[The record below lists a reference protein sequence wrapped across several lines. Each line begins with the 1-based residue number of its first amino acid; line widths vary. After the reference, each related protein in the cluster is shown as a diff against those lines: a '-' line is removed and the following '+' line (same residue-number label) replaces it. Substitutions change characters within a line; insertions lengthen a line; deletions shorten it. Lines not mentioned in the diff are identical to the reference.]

1 MSFGF
6 LTESALLPAKSKPI
20 KVDGRSLVDL
30 KAIVYAKEQ
39 KVKLEGGGGSA
50 GGGLRG
56 LRGKRSSGD
65 RDGGGGARKDPFA
78 RSNRGVEDRSQRD
91 EIERVTASKK
101 RKAGQRV
108 MAAKSSLYEKLA
120 KGEIGGATRAGSLV
134 DFSRKT
140 GDDLALLEAKAAEP
154 TEHRHRDDG
163 KPGSSA
169 SEAGDS
175 RSSGGRKKR
184 QRNSGGRTK
193 KRGGGSESRSDSG
206 EEGTGDDDGDF
217 YDGSGGGY
225 GGEVEIVDE
234 FGRHRTVTRG
244 GREHR
249 EHLKAKTRAA
259 EIESERQEFEQN
271 AAAAAPSSSSLANFD
286 DRYSY
291 RGNTGAAPPP
301 PKFSSSSSSS
311 SSTTAG
317 RFGSS
322 SSPAPTAATVDDGP
336 AAGGWAWSSGAGR
349 GADEGDFETREGEE
363 RRAKKGMAELLGRE
377 AGGKGDDDAGAKIR
391 SQWEQ
396 TLSGDQKTYLR
407 QVQEET
413 EAVRRQATAKAKAG
427 GGQTGREK
435 QRAERKELLRRKQ
448 EARAARL
455 RGESA

>member
-39 KVKLEGGGGSA
+39 KAKLEGGGGS
-50 GGGLRG
+50 GSTSGGLRG

-65 RDGGGGARKDPFA
+65 RDGGARKDPFA

-91 EIERVTASKK
+91 EIERVTASMK

-120 KGEIGGATRAGSLV
+120 KGEVGGATRAGSLV

-140 GDDLALLEAKAAEP
+140 GDDLALLEAKAVEP
-154 TEHRHRDDG
+154 RKLRHKDDG
-163 KPGSSA
+163 KPDSSA

-175 RSSGGRKKR
+175 RSSGGGKKR
-184 QRNSGGRTK
+184 QRSSGGRSK
-193 KRGGGSESRSDSG
+193 KRGGGSGSRSDSG
-206 EEGTGDDDGDF
+206 EEGAGGDDDDF
-217 YDGSGGGY
+217 YDGGGGGY
-225 GGEVEIVDE
+225 GGEVEVVDE

-249 EHLKAKTRAA
+249 EHLKARKRAA
-259 EIESERQEFEQN
+259 EIESERREFEQN
-271 AAAAAPSSSSLANFD
+271 AAAAAAPSSSSQANFD

-301 PKFSSSSSSS
+301 PGFSSS

-322 SSPAPTAATVDDGP
+322 SSPAAPAATSDDGP

-377 AGGKGDDDAGAKIR
+377 AIGKGDDDAGAKIR
-391 SQWEQ
+391 SQWER

-413 EAVRRQATAKAKAG
+413 EAVRRRTMAKAKAG

-448 EARAARL
+448 EARAARS